1 MYQFPPFAFPPYF
14 TRMKIIRLPPNWVAP
29 FGNLRVTEWLA
40 SHRSVSSPPPSF
52 IASQSQGI
60 LHALLLYLKVSK
72 ILEICRKDL
81 CSLLAFS
88 HLLLTCSKFK
98 QIKFSFTLSKNDG
111 NKFPNF
117 SRASKWW
124 ARLESN

>member
-1 MYQFPPFAFPPYF
+1 
-14 TRMKIIRLPPNWVAP
+14 
-29 FGNLRVTEWLA
+29 
-40 SHRSVSSPPPSF
+40 
-52 IASQSQGI
+52 
-60 LHALLLYLKVSK
+60 LKVSK

-81 CSLLAFS
+81 FSLLAFS

-111 NKFPNF
+111 KLIPKF
-117 SRASKWW
+117 SRAAPNWW